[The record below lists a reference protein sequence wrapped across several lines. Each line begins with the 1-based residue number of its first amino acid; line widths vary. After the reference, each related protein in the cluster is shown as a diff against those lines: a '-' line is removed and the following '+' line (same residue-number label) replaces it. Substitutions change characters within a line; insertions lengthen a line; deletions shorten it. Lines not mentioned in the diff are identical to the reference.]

1 MRTLALATVSGAA
14 LLASGSLTP
23 AAHGGSVFRSDGLT
37 PVGRARPVSMPHL
50 IPAASARSMPGQG
63 PAVTASPTPAATAP
77 GAPAPTTPAPTAPAS
92 TAPAAVEQNA
102 VGAAELLAKVS
113 SCKRIS
119 NGDYR
124 TDEGA
129 SSSVPV
135 CGLNGAV
142 FWKADLD
149 IDCDGQVT
157 KACNVDTD
165 PWFQGDTAFH
175 TSDDRPLNAEEL
187 PYVVVPSRSSL
198 WDFSGAGI
206 KGGSVVAVVHEG
218 KVVYA
223 VVGDTGPAGIIG
235 EASYAT
241 AEALGI
247 DPDPRTGGAAS
258 GVTYILFEDSVVE
271 PIESH
276 GAAVTAG
283 EARAQ
288 EFLRNN

>member
-1 MRTLALATVSGAA
+1 MT
-14 LLASGSLTP
+14 ASPHP
-23 AAHGGSVFRSDGLT
+23 AAH
-37 PVGRARPVSMPHL
+37 RAL
-50 IPAASARSMPGQG
+50 AAD
-63 PAVTASPTPAATAP
+63 
-77 GAPAPTTPAPTAPAS
+77 TAPAGS
-92 TAPAAVEQNA
+92 ASPHPAADPAPADAGEGA
-102 VGAAELLAKVS
+102 VGAAELLAKVAA
-113 SCKRIS
+113 CKPVS
-119 NGDYR
+119 NGSYR
-124 TDEGA
+124 TDESA
-129 SSSVPV
+129 SPSVPV
-135 CGLNGAV
+135 CGMNGAV

-198 WDFSGAGI
+198 WDFSGSGI
-206 KGGSVVAVVHEG
+206 KGGGVVAVVHAG
-218 KVVYA
+218 KVEYA

-247 DPDPRTGGAAS
+247 NPDPKAGGVGS
-258 GVTYILFEDSVVE
+258 GVTYILFKDSVVS

-276 GAAVTAG
+276 SEAVTVG
-283 EARAQ
+283 EGLARA
-288 EFLRNN
+288 FLRDN

>member
-23 AAHGGSVFRSDGLT
+23 AARGVPVFRTDAFTPVRTAYPVPVRLT
-37 PVGRARPVSMPHL
+37 PASYARPAPDE
-50 IPAASARSMPGQG
+50 G
-63 PAVTASPTPAATAP
+63 PSEAASPTPTP
-77 GAPAPTTPAPTAPAS
+77 TPAPAS
-92 TAPAAVEQNA
+92 ADGGEGP

-113 SCKRIS
+113 ACKRIS
-119 NGDYR
+119 NGFYR
-124 TDEGA
+124 TDEGT
-129 SSSVPV
+129 SPSVPV

-149 IDCDGQVT
+149 IDCDGEVT
-157 KACNVDTD
+157 KACNADTD
-165 PWFQGDTAFH
+165 PSFQGDTAFH
-175 TSDDRPLNAEEL
+175 TSGDRPLDAEKL
-187 PYVVVPSRSSL
+187 PYVVVPGRSSL
-198 WDFSGAGI
+198 WDFSSAGI
-206 KGGSVVAVVHEG
+206 GGGSVAAVIHAG
-218 KVVYA
+218 KVEYA

-241 AEALGI
+241 ADALGI
-247 DPDPRTGGAAS
+247 DPDPKTGGTGS
-258 GVTYILFEDSVVE
+258 GVTYILFKDSVVA

-283 EARAQ
+283 DALAR

>member
-23 AAHGGSVFRSDGLT
+23 AARGGTVFRSDAVMPARQAYPAPVRLASAAYGRPASGEDPTGAAASDPT
-37 PVGRARPVSMPHL
+37 PVPAPA
-50 IPAASARSMPGQG
+50 AASADLREGS
-63 PAVTASPTPAATAP
+63 
-77 GAPAPTTPAPTAPAS
+77 
-92 TAPAAVEQNA
+92 

-113 SCKRIS
+113 ACRQIS
-119 NGDYR
+119 NGSYR

-129 SSSVPV
+129 SPSVPV
-135 CGLNGAV
+135 CGMNGAV

-149 IDCDGQVT
+149 IDCDGEVT
-157 KACNVDTD
+157 KACNADTD
-165 PWFQGDTAFH
+165 PSFQGDTAFH
-175 TSDDRPLNAEEL
+175 ASGGRPLDAAEL

-198 WDFSGAGI
+198 WDFGSAGI
-206 KGGSVVAVVHEG
+206 KGGSVAAVIHAG
-218 KVVYA
+218 KVEYT

-247 DPDPRTGGAAS
+247 DPDPKSGGTGS
-258 GVTYILFEDSVVE
+258 GVTYILFKDSVVA

-276 GAAVTAG
+276 SAAVTAG
-283 EARAQ
+283 EALAE

>member
-14 LLASGSLTP
+14 LLASGFLTP
-23 AAHGGSVFRSDGLT
+23 AARGGTVLRSDALT
-37 PVGRARPVSMPHL
+37 PVRKAYPVPVRLTPASYARPAPDE
-50 IPAASARSMPGQG
+50 G
-63 PAVTASPTPAATAP
+63 PSGAASPTPA
-77 GAPAPTTPAPTAPAS
+77 PADVREGP
-92 TAPAAVEQNA
+92 
-102 VGAAELLAKVS
+102 VGAAELLAKMS
-113 SCKRIS
+113 ACKRIS
-119 NGDYR
+119 DGSYR

-129 SSSVPV
+129 SPSVPV
-135 CGLNGAV
+135 CGMNGAV

-149 IDCDGQVT
+149 IDCDGRVT
-157 KACNVDTD
+157 EACNADTD
-165 PWFQGDTAFH
+165 PSFQGDTAFH
-175 TSDDRPLNAEEL
+175 TSDGRPLDAEEL
-187 PYVVVPSRSSL
+187 PYVVVPARSSL

-206 KGGSVVAVVHEG
+206 KGGSVAAVIHAG
-218 KVVYA
+218 KVEYA

-247 DPDPRTGGAAS
+247 DPDPKTGGAGS
-258 GVTYILFEDSVVE
+258 GVTYILFKDSVVS

-283 EARAQ
+283 DALAK